1 MDIKDKETKTINF
14 IEEFGCAKIKHLEIL
29 FEIDKTTLK
38 NILRNH
44 FINRKDDVIV
54 IRNKRIDKKI
64 IAALDVLC
72 EYKGRYKTFYK
83 NIEPVFISFLTKK
96 DEMYDIIVSEKN
108 DEEGIIKLLK
118 NTPNWKADKLIILFE
133 DTNMFDKIDCN
144 KPYLYCTYPDIKII

>member
-1 MDIKDKETKTINF
+1 MDIKDKETKIINF
-14 IEEFGCAKIKHLEIL
+14 IEEFGCAKIKHLETL

-96 DEMYDIIVSEKN
+96 DEMYDIIVSEKK
-108 DEEGIIKLLK
+108 DEEGIIKLFK

-144 KPYLYCTYPDIKII
+144 KPYLYCTYPEIKII

>member
-1 MDIKDKETKTINF
+1 MDIKDKEIKAINF
-14 IEEFGCAKIKHLEIL
+14 IEEFGCAKIKHLEVL
-29 FEIDKTTLK
+29 FDIDKAILK

-44 FINRKDDVIV
+44 FINKKDDVIV
-54 IRNKRIDKKI
+54 LRNKRIDKKI

-83 NIEPVFISFLTKK
+83 NIEPVYISFLTKK

-118 NTPNWKADKLIILFE
+118 NTPNWKADKIIILFE
-133 DTNMFDKIDCN
+133 DTNMFNKIEFN

>member
-1 MDIKDKETKTINF
+1 MDIKDKETKIINF
-14 IEEFGCAKIKHLEIL
+14 IEEFGCAKVKHLEIL
-29 FEIDKTTLK
+29 FEIDKPTLK